1 MTMAIASGTKS
12 IDMQAAGEIA
22 ASGSKSIVIANPA
35 AAFANLDALRRELC
49 LTRSQLA
56 KMGGVSERWY
66 RRCLREPELVTAR
79 TVSRLRIA
87 MMRLRKRSG
96 DGEAI
101 VQARDALIVCGLM
114 LALVCREYRLDV
126 GKVRGLLA
134 GGGERPRDADWLA
147 ASHARQLAIYL
158 LHTGAGFSQPVVAQ
172 ALGILKQTVSQAV
185 RTVEDRRED
194 AGFDALCDRL
204 LNEAGVCDD

>member
-1 MTMAIASGTKS
+1 L
-12 IDMQAAGEIA
+12 AATSA
-22 ASGSKSIVIANPA
+22 SKSIVRPA
-35 AAFANLDALRRELC
+35 EGLEATSASKSIDNSSFEAFRRLNQER
-49 LTRSQLA
+49 TGVGITVTQLA
-56 KMGGVSERWY
+56 RFGGVNPSWY